1 MSGLEEWPTFFFLLL
16 NRMKEIY
23 CLTVHG
29 AKLPLNLNHFACVRI
44 DQWETCTENRQ
55 KTTWEPFNEPTNQR
69 DSKLQGTWEKI
80 IRQVMG
86 LHRRKE
92 RKKERKK
99 RIPQM
104 GLRYRAL
111 FLMSSYCSPLL
122 SGVVY
127 GIFIFFW
134 MPTSLSNKWEGK

>member
-1 MSGLEEWPTFFFLLL
+1 MGTIHRTNEPTRLKTARDLGKDHWAG
-16 NRMKEIY
+16 NGTSQKERMKE
-23 CLTVHG
+23 
-29 AKLPLNLNHFACVRI
+29 R
-44 DQWETCTENRQ
+44 
-55 KTTWEPFNEPTNQR
+55 
-69 DSKLQGTWEKI
+69 
-80 IRQVMG
+80 M
-86 LHRRKE
+86 
-92 RKKERKK
+92 KERKK

-134 MPTSLSNKWEGK
+134 MPTSSSNKWEGK

>member
-1 MSGLEEWPTFFFLLL
+1 M
-16 NRMKEIY
+16 R
-23 CLTVHG
+23 
-29 AKLPLNLNHFACVRI
+29 NLYRKS
-44 DQWETCTENRQ
+44 TENNMGTIQ
-55 KTTWEPFNEPTNQR
+55 PTNQPTRLKTAR
-69 DSKLQGTWEKI
+69 DLGKDHSAGNGTS
-80 IRQVMG
+80 Q
-86 LHRRKE
+86 KE

-127 GIFIFFW
+127 GIFIFF
-134 MPTSLSNKWEGK
+134 

>member
-1 MSGLEEWPTFFFLLL
+1 M
-16 NRMKEIY
+16 R
-23 CLTVHG
+23 
-29 AKLPLNLNHFACVRI
+29 NLYRKS
-44 DQWETCTENRQ
+44 TENNMGTIQR
-55 KTTWEPFNEPTNQR
+55 TNQPTRLKTAR
-69 DSKLQGTWEKI
+69 DLGKDHWAGNGTS
-80 IRQVMG
+80 Q
-86 LHRRKE
+86 KE

-127 GIFIFFW
+127 GIFIFF
-134 MPTSLSNKWEGK
+134 